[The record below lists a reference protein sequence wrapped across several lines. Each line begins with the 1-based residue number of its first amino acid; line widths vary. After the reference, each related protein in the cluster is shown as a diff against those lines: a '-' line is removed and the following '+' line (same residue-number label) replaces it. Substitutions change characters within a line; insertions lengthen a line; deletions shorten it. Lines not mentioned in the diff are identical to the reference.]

1 MRNLP
6 PDLRRGTT
14 APMIQITAP
23 AKINLFLRVTGR
35 RPDGYHT
42 LSTLMCPL
50 ELADDVRLDPGG
62 PGIRVVCPNSAVP
75 TDDTNTAHRAA
86 DLFFGAL
93 ARRRRLRRAGV
104 TISIDKRIPTGAG
117 LGGGSSDAAAVFR
130 GLNRFFKYPF
140 RRPELIEMGLA
151 VGADVPFFI
160 FGQPALA
167 RGIGELLE
175 PCRGLP
181 PYHVLLNYP
190 GISVSTAEVY
200 KNLDLGLTKCKKKLK
215 DFDLKQHAF
224 DAAQHLCNDLE
235 TVTLSRYPRVRAA
248 RQALE
253 GHGAL
258 GMSMSGSGSSVFALF
273 ADGKSARRARRD
285 LEGQTDGSLFLTRL
299 IVDTDAGSR

>member
-1 MRNLP
+1 
-6 PDLRRGTT
+6 
-14 APMIQITAP
+14 MIQITAP

-62 PGIRVVCPNSAVP
+62 QCIRVVCPDPAVP

-86 DLFFGAL
+86 DLFFGTL
-93 ARRRRLRRAGV
+93 TRRRRLRRAGV
-104 TISIDKRIPTGAG
+104 TITIDKRIPTGAG
-117 LGGGSSDAAAVFR
+117 LGGGSSDAAAVFM

-140 RRPELIEMGLA
+140 RQPELIEMGLA

-181 PYHVLLNYP
+181 PYHVLLIYP
-190 GISVSTAEVY
+190 GISVSTAEVF

-215 DFDLKQHAF
+215 DFDLKQQPF
-224 DAAQHLCNDLE
+224 DAALHLCNDLE
-235 TVTLSRYPRVRAA
+235 TVTQSRYPQVRSA
-248 RQALE
+248 RKALE
-253 GHGAL
+253 GRGAL
-258 GMSMSGSGSSVFALF
+258 GISMSGSGSSVFALF
-273 ADGKSARRARRD
+273 ADDKAARRARRG
-285 LEGQTDGSLFLTRL
+285 LEGQIDGSLFLTRL
-299 IVDTDAGSR
+299 RTPAVGKMIPEGDRRDQA